1 MRKALLLIVLSLASL
16 NVRAAWYQVEI
27 IIFENLYPQSDGEL
41 WSDPRELPVLG
52 DAVELAPVDA
62 VGNDPVAFKKLRSSQ
77 FKLSG
82 VYKELSFSRN
92 YRPLLHLSWQQ
103 PGRSGSRA
111 TAVRIR
117 DILNPESDIAAERQI
132 KVDGTIRLRVS
143 RFLHMDV
150 DLVYLLENLSAIN
163 RTNAVEDTVATP
175 RASYTRLRES
185 RRMKLNELHYFDHP
199 LFGIITRV
207 SRLKIE

>member
-1 MRKALLLIVLSLASL
+1 MRKAFFLIMLSLASL
-16 NVRAAWYQVEI
+16 DVSAAWYQVEI
-27 IIFENLYPQSDGEL
+27 IIFQNLYPQSDGEV
-41 WSDPRELPVLG
+41 WSDPRELPALQ
-52 DAVELAPVDA
+52 DAVELVPVDA
-62 VGNDPVAFKKLRSSQ
+62 AGASPVAFKKLRSSQ
-77 FKLSG
+77 FRLGG

-103 PGRSGSRA
+103 PGRSGSGA
-111 TAVRIR
+111 TPVRIR
-117 DILNPESDIAAERQI
+117 DILNPESDIAASRQV

-150 DLVYLLENLSAIN
+150 DLIYLLENLEALN
-163 RTNAVEDTVATP
+163 QTDAVNGPDIP

-199 LFGIITRV
+199 LFGMITRV
-207 SRLKIE
+207 SRFNVE

>member
-1 MRKALLLIVLSLASL
+1 MRKTLLLIMLSLASF

-27 IIFENLYPQSDGEL
+27 IIFENLYPQSDGEV
-41 WSDPRELPVLG
+41 WSEPRELPTLG

-62 VGNDPVAFKKLRSSQ
+62 AGHSPVAFKKLRSSR
-77 FKLSG
+77 FKLGG
-82 VYKELSFSRN
+82 VHKELSFSRN

-103 PGRSGSRA
+103 PGRSGARA

-117 DILNPESDIAAERQI
+117 DILNPESSGDVAERQV

-150 DLVYLLENLSAIN
+150 DLVYLLENLP
-163 RTNAVEDTVATP
+163 AVIRSNVVEGSVSP
-175 RASYTRLRES
+175 QASYTRLRES

-199 LFGIITRV
+199 LFGMITRV
-207 SRLKIE
+207 SRLKVE